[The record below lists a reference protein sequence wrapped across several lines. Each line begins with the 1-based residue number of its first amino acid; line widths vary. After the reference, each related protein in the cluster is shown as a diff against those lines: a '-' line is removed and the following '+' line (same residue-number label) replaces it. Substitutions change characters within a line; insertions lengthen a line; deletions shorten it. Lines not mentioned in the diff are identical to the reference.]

1 MWNYLFRNYILKDW
15 VVFLEV
21 YSQPLRLGKYGPGAT
36 EQDKR
41 ALLSAVANIGAD
53 AAAIIPESMMIE
65 FCESKQSQA
74 HADSYLKAIEYLD
87 KRLTI
92 AVLGQELTTQLPR
105 GAGSRAAAEV
115 HDAVRRDIAA
125 DDAPAEYDDLARP
138 VAPANRPQSR
148 PARALSQSRN
158 RLRRG
163 AGPCAARA
171 GARRFRRSR
180 PARLAKADT
189 RHRRSRPTRSGR
201 RDSASRRE
209 IIGRQQSASRCRKR
223 ARVRAASTKSL
234 TSIHAAHVR
243 L

>member
-41 ALLSAVANIGAD
+41 ALLSAVANIGVD

-125 DDAPAEYDDLARP
+125 DDARRLSTTISRDLVRPLIDLNRGPRVRYPKVAIGFAEERDLALL
-138 VAPANRPQSR
+138 APALGAFVDRGLR
-148 PARALSQSRN
+148 VSQ
-158 RLRRG
+158 
-163 AGPCAARA
+163 
-171 GARRFRRSR
+171 
-180 PARLAKADT
+180 KQI
-189 RHRRSRPTRSGR
+189 
-201 RDSASRRE
+201 RE
-209 IIGRQQSASRCRKR
+209 IAGLDQPKEGDEILHPSEHISG
-223 ARVRAASTKSL
+223 STSGGPSNR
-234 TSIHAAHVR
+234 TA
-243 L
+243 